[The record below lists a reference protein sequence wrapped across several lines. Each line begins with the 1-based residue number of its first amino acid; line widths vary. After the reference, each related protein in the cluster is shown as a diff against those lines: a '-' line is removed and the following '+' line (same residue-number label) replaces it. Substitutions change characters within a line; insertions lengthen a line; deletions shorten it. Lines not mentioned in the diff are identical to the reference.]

1 MGSQEVVFVTDQAL
15 PDGARVELGI
25 AWPFLLE
32 GRARLQLV
40 MDAKVTRTEGK
51 LAEARIQKYHFKTRG
66 EWSEAGEAGQ
76 SIAVFGSQAAAR
88 PTLVAFRTQA

>member
-1 MGSQEVVFVTDQAL
+1 MVFVTDQPL
-15 PDGARVELGI
+15 PDGAKVEIGI

-40 MDAKVTRTEGK
+40 MDARVTRTEGK

-66 EWSEAGEAGQ
+66 DWSEAGEAGPT
-76 SIAVFGSQAAAR
+76 AAALSQAGAR
-88 PTLVAFRTQA
+88 GTLVAFRT